1 MAPLPSQPTCPGSS
15 HRRQD
20 KALPLAWSITAGTPS
35 PYPPPARGGGIQ
47 RRKTPSPC
55 GRGKGE
61 GSHQR
66 IRAYLN
72 AYGARP
78 GHPRRATGERPD
90 VDVRNKSGHDDK
102 EATTVGVT
110 TLEVGHQQ
118 RRSLVRDPADLVGGL
133 TIELAGELGHGLAVV
148 QLAEGLEL
156 VSSQRPPGPGDKP
169 DLDTDPDAG

>member
-1 MAPLPSQPTCPGSS
+1 MAPLSSQPSCPGSS
-15 HRRQD
+15 RRRQD

-35 PYPPPARGGGIQ
+35 PSPLPQGEGEFNGG
-47 RRKTPSPC
+47 KPPSPC
-55 GRGKGE
+55 GRGEGE

-110 TLEVGHQQ
+110 TLAVRAPGGSP
-118 RRSLVRDPADLVGGL
+118 RRSRPRRRR
-133 TIELAGELGHGLAVV
+133 
-148 QLAEGLEL
+148 
-156 VSSQRPPGPGDKP
+156 VSRR
-169 DLDTDPDAG
+169 